1 MTRVRGWGSATKL
14 RPASGIG
21 RGARGRVEC
30 PRMWRGREGSTIDIC
45 RGRLSAAPWR
55 GIVAIVWTRWRGRL
69 KEKKERERERERGRE
84 TDREGG
90 RERKRRKCK
99 KISNSLRLKLT
110 HLSLIGRSIAWGRGV
125 PGRGRGSSP
134 RSRRRKARL
143 IGIHIAMSCNKRTYI
158 ICE

>member
-69 KEKKERERERERGRE
+69 KETRERREREDGVNVEIFKD
-84 TDREGG
+84 T
-90 RERKRRKCK
+90 
-99 KISNSLRLKLT
+99 SLT

-134 RSRRRKARL
+134 RGRRREARL
-143 IGIHIAMSCNKRTYI
+143 IGIHIAMSCNERTYANR
-158 ICE
+158 

>member
-1 MTRVRGWGSATKL
+1 MKVTRVRGWGSATKL
-14 RPASGIG
+14 CPSSSVG

-45 RGRLSAAPWR
+45 RGRFSTAPWR

-69 KEKKERERERERGRE
+69 KEKKERERRWH
-84 TDREGG
+84 
-90 RERKRRKCK
+90 KCK
-99 KISNSLRLKLT
+99 KISKDTTLT

-134 RSRRRKARL
+134 RGRRGRRREARL
-143 IGIHIAMSCNKRTYI
+143 IGIHIAMSCNKRTYVNG
-158 ICE
+158 